1 MKQVLH
7 AFLGLI
13 ALVGGTA
20 GTAAQEQETGQPK
33 VAVYNFKD
41 DNGSGVATE
50 MRDMI
55 TTAIIKSGKFTVF
68 SRDFASADEEAQLK
82 RAGKTT
88 RGATAAKAES
98 VDYTIEGSITSS
110 QSGTEVNTTGST
122 ASKAILGID
131 LGGCAKQVVS
141 ISVDVVIKQVGTQET
156 PYAESLTRR
165 VETKCSQSGA
175 QVDLPSLMR
184 SVANELAFKFAT
196 NIYPIRVVA
205 VQPDGGLVFNFGESV
220 LPTGTFLQLS
230 SPGEEILVD
239 GKMERMAGVPL
250 GRVRITNATSGT
262 ARGVVECV
270 PLGQMVAGSTAIIDK
285 NQQAAKKSKT
295 CR

>member
-1 MKQVLH
+1 MKQIFH

-13 ALVGGTA
+13 GLACGLAATTVQ
-20 GTAAQEQETGQPK
+20 AQEGQPK
-33 VAVYNFKD
+33 VAVYSFKD
-41 DNGSGVATE
+41 ENGSGVATE

-68 SRDFASADEEAQLK
+68 SRDFASAEEERQLK

-88 RGATAAKAES
+88 RGAAAAKAEA
-98 VDYTIEGSITSS
+98 VDYTIEGSITAS
-110 QSGTEVNTTGST
+110 QAGTEVNNAGST
-122 ASKAILGID
+122 ASKTLLGID
-131 LGGCAKQVVS
+131 LGGCAKEVVS
-141 ISVDVVIKQVGTQET
+141 ISIDVVIKHVGSNET

-175 QVDLPSLMR
+175 QVDRPSMMR
-184 SVANELAFKFAT
+184 SIANELAFKFAT

-205 VQPDGGLVFNFGESV
+205 VQPDGGLVFNYGESV

-230 SPGEEILVD
+230 SPGEQILVD
-239 GKMERMAGVPL
+239 GKMEEMAGVPL
-250 GRVRITNATSGT
+250 GRVQITNATSGT
-262 ARGVVECV
+262 ARGVVECA
-270 PLGQMVAGSTAIIDK
+270 PLAQIVNGSTAIIDPVQK
-285 NQQAAKKSKT
+285 PAKKTKA